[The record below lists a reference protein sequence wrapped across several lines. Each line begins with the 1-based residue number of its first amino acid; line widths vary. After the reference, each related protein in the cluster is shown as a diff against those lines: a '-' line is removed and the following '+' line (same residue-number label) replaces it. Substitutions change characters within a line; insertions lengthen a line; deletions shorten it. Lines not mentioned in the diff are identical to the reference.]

1 MAECVILIGLP
12 GSGKTTFYMRYFAA
26 THRHVSKDLW
36 PNVSRRDARQQ
47 QVLLDAFSRGESVV
61 VDNTNPTRQ
70 DRARLIAAARGHSM
84 QVVGY
89 FFDVTPREAV
99 ARNAGRSGKAKVPN
113 VAIFATAKRLE
124 RPEPA
129 EGFDQLFD
137 VRLTPEGTEVTE
149 RTGSRRR
156 NEETET

>member
-12 GSGKTTFYMRYFAA
+12 GAGKTTFYKRYFAG

-47 QVLLDAFSRGESVV
+47 QVLLDAFSRGESVL

-70 DRARLIAAARGHSM
+70 DRARLISAAQAHSM
-84 QVVGY
+84 RVVGY
-89 FFDVTPREAV
+89 FFDVTPRDAV
-99 ARNAGRSGKAKVPN
+99 ARNAGRSGTAKVPN

-137 VRLTPEGTEVTE
+137 VRLTPERSFTVVE
-149 RTGSRRR
+149 RTSGPG
-156 NEETET
+156 